1 MLAARFARFDS
12 NKDGVLGLEEVAEL
26 MVTMGFAADRDYIRA
41 LMSKFDQN
49 GDGVLEVAEFG
60 PLFEFLRGAA
70 AAAAGAAGSG

>member
-1 MLAARFARFDS
+1 
-12 NKDGVLGLEEVAEL
+12 